1 MPAFI
6 LLARIGWFPV
16 VFPWFVLW
24 VVLIPLSCL
33 AWAVSV
39 VAGVFPDSRRLA
51 LLKSAPRLA
60 LAAANL
66 HGARVSVRS
75 DEASFS
81 LAWI

>member
-16 VFPWFVLW
+16 VLPWFVLW

-39 VAGVFPDSRRLA
+39 VAGVHPGSRRLA
-51 LLKSAPRLA
+51 VLRTAPRLA

-75 DEASFS
+75 DDASFS

>member
-16 VFPWFVLW
+16 VLPWFLLW
-24 VVLIPLSCL
+24 LVLIPLSCL

-39 VAGVFPDSRRLA
+39 VAGVFPDSRWPAVLRT
-51 LLKSAPRLA
+51 APRLA
-60 LAAANL
+60 LATANL